1 MESKNDLSVLKRQG
15 ETSIDNVPIFD
26 QHIDYL
32 KSLPTSYWILPLGVI
47 TVAIKYREPL
57 IEFFELVKG
66 LISNIAQSVLG
77 KIHIEYYIF
86 RESNFRYAKRD
97 IT

>member
-57 IEFFELVKG
+57 IEFLELVKG

-77 KIHIEYYIF
+77 KISFEYHIL
-86 RESNFRYAKRD
+86 RESNFRYFCRK
-97 IT
+97 

>member
-1 MESKNDLSVLKRQG
+1 MESKNDLSVLKRQD
-15 ETSIDNVPIFD
+15 ETNIDAVPIFD

-32 KSLPTSYWILPLGVI
+32 KSLPSSYWILPLGVI

-57 IEFFELVKG
+57 IEFLELVKG

-77 KIHIEYYIF
+77 KISFDYYIL
-86 RESNFRYAKRD
+86 REMNFR
-97 IT
+97 